1 MQVLGVPKLHIE
13 DTYLVTDRQI
23 KISQDSFSKN
33 RYTETV
39 MSNTGK
45 VFSGFLE
52 FIRAT
57 AIVLVVA
64 FVLRAYAVQPF
75 IVDGQSMEPN
85 LHTSD
90 YILVEKFS
98 YYFRAPQSGD
108 VIVFRAPERPDYN
121 YVKRVIAGPGDRVE
135 IKNGNVYVNGSR
147 LKESYIPTG
156 EPTFVSGTLDVNYH
170 KTMSTDQYFVLGDN
184 RNSSSD
190 SRDWGPVPKVNIV
203 GRAWVTVYPLRDFGG
218 VMHAQPQQIK

>member
-1 MQVLGVPKLHIE
+1 
-13 DTYLVTDRQI
+13 
-23 KISQDSFSKN
+23 
-33 RYTETV
+33 

-98 YYFRAPQSGD
+98 YYFRAPRSGD

-156 EPTFVSGTLDVNYH
+156 EPTFVSGTLDINYH